1 MENDIRGLIT
11 ELLEDVT
18 DIGLLDL
25 VWRLLLD
32 SVNDSE
38 TDLK

>member
-18 DIGLLDL
+18 DISLLDL
-25 VWRLLLD
+25 IWRLLLD
-32 SVNDSE
+32 SVNNSE